1 MPRPTM
7 KVYEVVIKGFV
18 LAENDLPHPEGW
30 GWESIDRRVTLDFV
44 GFPDIEIT
52 KEGMDVW
59 ENHSA
64 TALWAGPG
72 FIPRTLE
79 AIDGEAQEIHPIK
92 TWDKKGNVK
101 WCCSYQELKPVY
113 DKVVLGIPYRECDAS
128 ASI

>member
-1 MPRPTM
+1 MPRPSM

-30 GWESIDRRVTLDFV
+30 GWESIDKRVTLDFV
-44 GFPDIEIT
+44 GFPYIEIT

-59 ENHSA
+59 ENYSA
-64 TALWAGPG
+64 PALW
-72 FIPRTLE
+72 LE